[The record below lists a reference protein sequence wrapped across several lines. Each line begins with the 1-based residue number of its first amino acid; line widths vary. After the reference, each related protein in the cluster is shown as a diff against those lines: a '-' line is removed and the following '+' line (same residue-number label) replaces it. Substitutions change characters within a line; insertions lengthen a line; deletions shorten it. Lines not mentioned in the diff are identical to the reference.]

1 MLVVTSDL
9 FARSIDTYVLKKV
22 TSYKCIQKRR
32 KRMKI
37 DNQHAKRLLNGA
49 NPNMVDGVV
58 LAKSLPQSS
67 KEKELKFLID
77 NAKSAMKNKE
87 VTVITITTN

>member
-1 MLVVTSDL
+1 MLFTL
-9 FARSIDTYVLKKV
+9 LNL
-22 TSYKCIQKRR
+22 KCIQV
-32 KRMKI
+32 I
-37 DNQHAKRLLNGA
+37 
-49 NPNMVDGVV
+49 PNTNTVDGVV

-87 VTVITITTN
+87 VTVITITTH

>member
-1 MLVVTSDL
+1 
-9 FARSIDTYVLKKV
+9 
-22 TSYKCIQKRR
+22 
-32 KRMKI
+32 MKI
-37 DNQHAKRLLNGA
+37 NHQHAKRLLNGA

-77 NAKSAMKNKE
+77 NARSAMKNKE

>member
-1 MLVVTSDL
+1 
-9 FARSIDTYVLKKV
+9 
-22 TSYKCIQKRR
+22 
-32 KRMKI
+32 MKI

-49 NPNMVDGVV
+49 NPNMVEGVV
-58 LAKSLPQSS
+58 LTKSLPQSY

-77 NAKSAMKNKE
+77 SAKSAMKNKE

>member
-1 MLVVTSDL
+1 
-9 FARSIDTYVLKKV
+9 
-22 TSYKCIQKRR
+22 
-32 KRMKI
+32 MKI
-37 DNQHAKRLLNGA
+37 DNQHARRLISSA

-77 NAKSAMKNKE
+77 NAKSAMKYKE
-87 VTVITITTN
+87 VTVITITTF

>member
-1 MLVVTSDL
+1 M
-9 FARSIDTYVLKKV
+9 RIN
-22 TSYKCIQKRR
+22 
-32 KRMKI
+32 
-37 DNQHAKRLLNGA
+37 NQHAKRLINGA
-49 NPNMVDGVV
+49 NANMVEGVV

-87 VTVITITTN
+87 VTVITITTH